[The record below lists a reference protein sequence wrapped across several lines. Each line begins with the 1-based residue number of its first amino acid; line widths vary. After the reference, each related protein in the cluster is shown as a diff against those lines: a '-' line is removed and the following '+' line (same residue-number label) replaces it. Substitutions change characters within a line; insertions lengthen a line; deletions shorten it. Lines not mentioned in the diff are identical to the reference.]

1 MTSDILGQE
10 QLKIELIRVLSKF
23 FLGHIE
29 ELLRV
34 NTGVFHSLDRISE
47 IRLGKRLGRRD
58 ELQLVTVIVCSVD
71 NQEFEVD
78 LAFKFVTDPD
88 LSAKEGNGSIWLG
101 DVLKNNIKVHTPK
114 LLYFSHQ
121 NSLLIYE
128 GLGDTQE
135 YMESELDQPQKLF
148 LSGLSLPYV
157 HGIFKNRVYL
167 DRYLH
172 LITSVVD
179 GLNISASDR
188 DEIYSLF
195 KEGLVRV
202 GKSQAG
208 ANCFGD
214 FHPGNIMFKK
224 ADTISTNTGDL
235 KIDSTEIYLI
245 DPAYIDTQGNVD
257 RTEDIGTFFSKF
269 GYNDYYI
276 SESFDRTVDDFEVFL
291 KGYNYTLSNHG
302 LEFNDYYPE
311 GVTLDFH
318 IALGILIDSLFK
330 IKIFG
335 AENIK
340 DRVSK
345 SLDAAKYVLKN
356 NPFDI
361 LD

>member
-10 QLKIELIRVLSKF
+10 QLKIELTRVLSKF
-23 FLGHIE
+23 FLPHLE
-29 ELLRV
+29 ELLRIK
-34 NTGVFHSLDRISE
+34 TGVLHSVKRISE
-47 IRLGKRLGRRD
+47 IKLGKRLGRRG
-58 ELQLVTVIVCSVD
+58 ELQLVTGVVCSV
-71 NQEFEVD
+71 NNEEFDVD
-78 LAFKFVTDPD
+78 LAFKFVTDPE

-101 DVLKNNIKVHTPK
+101 DVLKNNIKVHTPQ

-128 GLGDTQE
+128 GLSDTQE
-135 YMESELDQPQKLF
+135 YLESKLDQPQKLF
-148 LSGLSLPYV
+148 LTGLSLPYI
-157 HGIFKNRVYL
+157 HGIFKNQVFL

-179 GLNISASDR
+179 GLHMSPSDR
-188 DEIYSLF
+188 DELYSLF
-195 KEGLVRV
+195 KGGLVRV

-214 FHPGNIMFKK
+214 FHPGNIMFKETN
-224 ADTISTNTGDL
+224 TISTNTGDL
-235 KIDSTEIYLI
+235 KIDSTEVYLI

-269 GYNDYYI
+269 AYNDYYI

-302 LEFNDYYPE
+302 LKFNDFYPE
-311 GVTLDFH
+311 GLTLDFH
-318 IALGILIDSLFK
+318 IGLGILIDTMFK
-330 IKIFG
+330 IKIFV
-335 AENIK
+335 ADNIQ

-345 SLDAAKYVLKN
+345 SLDATKYVLKN
-356 NPFDI
+356 SPFDI